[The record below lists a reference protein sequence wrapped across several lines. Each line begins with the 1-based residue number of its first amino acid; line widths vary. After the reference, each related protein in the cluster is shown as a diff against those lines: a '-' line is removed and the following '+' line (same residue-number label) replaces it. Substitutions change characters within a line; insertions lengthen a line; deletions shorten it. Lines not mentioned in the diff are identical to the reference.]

1 MFELAK
7 LCGRANIKIF
17 AFIFLK
23 FDSDKQDNL
32 IFLALS
38 PSSRLNLFDFCF
50 HHREICYF
58 GNLLVF
64 LVALHKKI
72 QEKKT
77 PRNCGLIQACNISD

>member
-7 LCGRANIKIF
+7 LCGRANIKYF

-23 FDSDKQDNL
+23 FDYDQDNL

-64 LVALHKKI
+64 LVALHKKNTG
-72 QEKKT
+72 KKT
-77 PRNCGLIQACNISD
+77 PRNCGLVLACNISD